1 MAILIIFRKSCD
13 LPSEQFLRIPNGQW
27 YKTECVYIESMHG
40 ARCGLGLKPVKAIQI
55 VPELKRKFHI
65 RDINQ
70 SVFCIYCSSGKYVW
84 CGGSVSRLSLV
95 SADPGLGPVW
105 DTALPTALG
114 PPGESH
120 SHINIALLEVVITK
134 ADQRQVGLMSLWMM
148 LKTFLELYLILW
160 EKIQIDTD

>member
-65 RDINQ
+65 NQ
-70 SVFCIYCSSGKYVW
+70 CYLF
-84 CGGSVSRLSLV
+84 SVSTVPPANMFGVEALYPDRAWCRLT
-95 SADPGLGPVW
+95 LGWARYGTLHCPLHC
-105 DTALPTALG
+105 AQQ

-120 SHINIALLEVVITK
+120 SHINIALLEVVL
-134 ADQRQVGLMSLWMM
+134 G
-148 LKTFLELYLILW
+148 
-160 EKIQIDTD
+160 